1 MRITVKGMLIFCS
14 LLAALIAAELMAAP
28 SPEDR
33 LSNGSVP
40 DVLWLAGV
48 VGDQTPAPAS

>member
-33 LSNGSVP
+33 LSNGSAP

-48 VGDQTPAPAS
+48 VSDQTSAPAS